1 MREKRV
7 MSRCQQFSPCVFIQA
22 ARVVQ
27 MTDLICAR
35 DDVLILAAR
44 KIHLAHVLLKDQHP
58 FKVEFD
64 N

>member
-1 MREKRV
+1 
-7 MSRCQQFSPCVFIQA
+7 
-22 ARVVQ
+22 

-64 N
+64 NW